1 MLSIRAHFGTVAV
14 GMPVTRTPRTDPGV
28 RYSRTGLLSGT
39 RFRDSGFGMLLF
51 PQGGWLVLLQPDSVR
66 YEFPLKAAYHCQPLP
81 LELRGQ
87 ACP

>member
-51 PQGGWLVLLQPDSVR
+51 PPWRLARIAPARLCPVR
-66 YEFPLKAAYHCQPLP
+66 VSFEGCVPLSTPSP
-81 LELRGQ
+81 
-87 ACP
+87 